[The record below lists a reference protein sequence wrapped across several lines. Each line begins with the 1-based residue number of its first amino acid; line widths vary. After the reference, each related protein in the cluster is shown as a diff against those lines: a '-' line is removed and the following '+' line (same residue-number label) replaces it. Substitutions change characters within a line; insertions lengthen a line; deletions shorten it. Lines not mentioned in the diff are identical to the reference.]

1 MKYLNRKTL
10 AELCNEAGIT
20 CTTYYYRRRKGKTHE
35 EALESKKPIRTV
47 EDIARQQRR
56 RQRLARG
63 VPEELV
69 DLPKNELFELGYL
82 KNGTKIF
89 LHGEPLKD
97 FCKKRGLKY
106 NSVYVFIKRHGIE
119 KAEEK
124 YGNDYNDK
132 RGDAFSTL

>member
-10 AELCNEAGIT
+10 EELCNDAGIT
-20 CTTYYYRRRKGKTHE
+20 CNTYYYRRKKGMSHE
-35 EALESKKPIRTV
+35 EALESKKPRRTV

-69 DLPKNELFELGYL
+69 DLPKNDLFELGYL

-124 YGNDYNDK
+124 YGNEMD
-132 RGDAFSTL
+132 

>member
-10 AELCNEAGIT
+10 EELCNDAGIT
-20 CTTYYYRRRKGKTHE
+20 CNTYYYRRRKGKTHE
-35 EALESKKPIRTV
+35 EALEGKKRKRTS
-47 EDIARQQRR
+47 EDIAKQQRR

-63 VPEELV
+63 VPEALV
-69 DLPKNELFELGYL
+69 DLPKKELVKLGYL

-89 LHGEPLKD
+89 LHGEPLND
-97 FCKKRGLKY
+97 FCEKRGLKY

-124 YGNDYNDK
+124 YGNEMD
-132 RGDAFSTL
+132 

>member
-10 AELCNEAGIT
+10 AELCNDAGIT
-20 CTTYYYRRRKGKTHE
+20 CNTYYYRRKKGMSHE
-35 EALESKKPIRTV
+35 EALERKKPIRTS
-47 EDIARQQRR
+47 EDIAKQQRR

-69 DLPKNELFELGYL
+69 DLPKNELFKLGYL

-89 LHGEPLKD
+89 LHGEPIKD

-124 YGNDYNDK
+124 YGNEMD
-132 RGDAFSTL
+132 

>member
-10 AELCNEAGIT
+10 AELCNNAGIT
-20 CTTYYYRRRKGKTHE
+20 CNTYYYRRRKGKTHE
-35 EALESKKPIRTV
+35 EALESKKHKRTS
-47 EDIARQQRR
+47 EDIAKQQRR

-69 DLPKNELFELGYL
+69 ELPKKELVKLGYL
-82 KNGTKIF
+82 KDGTKIF
-89 LHGEPLKD
+89 LHGEPLND
-97 FCKKRGLKY
+97 FCEKRGLKY

-124 YGNDYNDK
+124 YGNEMD
-132 RGDAFSTL
+132 

>member
-35 EALESKKPIRTV
+35 EALESKKPRRTV

-69 DLPKNELFELGYL
+69 DLPKNELFEL
-82 KNGTKIF
+82 
-89 LHGEPLKD
+89 
-97 FCKKRGLKY
+97 
-106 NSVYVFIKRHGIE
+106 
-119 KAEEK
+119 
-124 YGNDYNDK
+124 
-132 RGDAFSTL
+132 

>member
-1 MKYLNRKTL
+1 MKYMNRKTL
-10 AELCNEAGIT
+10 AELCNDAGIT
-20 CTTYYYRRRKGKTHE
+20 CNTYYYRRRKGMSHE
-35 EALESKKPIRTV
+35 EALERKKKKRTS
-47 EDIARQQRR
+47 EDIAKQQRR

-69 DLPKNELFELGYL
+69 DLPKNELFKLGYL

-89 LHGEPLKD
+89 LHGEPIKD

-124 YGNDYNDK
+124 YGNEMD
-132 RGDAFSTL
+132 

>member
-20 CTTYYYRRRKGKTHE
+20 CNTYYYRRKKGMSHE
-35 EALESKKPIRTV
+35 EALEYKRPKQTA
-47 EDIARQQRR
+47 EDIVKQQRI

-124 YGNDYNDK
+124 YGNEMD
-132 RGDAFSTL
+132 

>member
-10 AELCNEAGIT
+10 AELCNDAGIT
-20 CTTYYYRRRKGKTHE
+20 CNTYYYRRKKGMSHE
-35 EALESKKPIRTV
+35 EALERKKPIRTS
-47 EDIARQQRR
+47 EDIARQQLR

-69 DLPKNELFELGYL
+69 DLPKNELFKLGYL

-89 LHGEPLKD
+89 LHGEPIKD

-124 YGNDYNDK
+124 YGNEMD
-132 RGDAFSTL
+132 

>member
-10 AELCNEAGIT
+10 AELCNDAGIT
-20 CTTYYYRRRKGKTHE
+20 CNTYYYRRKKGMSHE
-35 EALESKKPIRTV
+35 EALERKKPIRTS
-47 EDIARQQRR
+47 EDIARQQLR

-89 LHGEPLKD
+89 LNGEPLKD

-132 RGDAFSTL
+132 RSKTVATL

>member
-1 MKYLNRKTL
+1 MKYLNRKTI
-10 AELCNEAGIT
+10 AELCNDAGIT
-20 CTTYYYRRRKGKTHE
+20 YNTYYYRRRKGMSHE
-35 EALESKKPIRTV
+35 EALECKKKKRTSK
-47 EDIARQQRR
+47 DIAKQQRR

-124 YGNDYNDK
+124 YGND
-132 RGDAFSTL
+132 

>member
-56 RQRLARG
+56 RQRLRQQVRI
-63 VPEELV
+63 VP
-69 DLPKNELFELGYL
+69 YS
-82 KNGTKIF
+82 TI
-89 LHGEPLKD
+89 
-97 FCKKRGLKY
+97 
-106 NSVYVFIKRHGIE
+106 VYRSQ
-119 KAEEK
+119 
-124 YGNDYNDK
+124 Y
-132 RGDAFSTL
+132 RQ

>member
-1 MKYLNRKTL
+1 MKYMNRKTL
-10 AELCNEAGIT
+10 AELCNDAGIT
-20 CTTYYYRRRKGKTHE
+20 CNTYYYRRRKGMSHE
-35 EALESKKPIRTV
+35 EALECKKRKRTP
-47 EDIARQQRR
+47 EDIAKQQRR

-63 VPEELV
+63 VPKELV
-69 DLPKNELFELGYL
+69 DLPKKELIKLGYL

-89 LHGEPLKD
+89 LNGEPLND

-124 YGNDYNDK
+124 YGNEKD
-132 RGDAFSTL
+132 